1 MNRAILATLLGA
13 SLIAS
18 AGCKS
23 KPDDKAAIRA
33 GVIKYLISLNMLNMS
48 AMDINVTQTTVNGN
62 QAQAQVEIRA
72 KAGDAAG
79 SSMQLNYS
87 LQKRGEDWV
96 VVKSQPAG
104 GSMQHPTPGS
114 MPPNGMPPGHPG
126 AAGQGDVHNFSDIIR
141 SAQPPAQQQ
150 PQAQQQPSAQPAPYA
165 KP

>member
-1 MNRAILATLLGA
+1 MNRALLAMLLGA
-13 SLIAS
+13 AMIVS

-23 KPDDKAAIRA
+23 KPDDKVAIRT
-33 GVIKYLISLNMLNMS
+33 GVLKYLTSLNMLNLN
-48 AMDINVTQTTVNGN
+48 AMDINVTQATVNGN

-72 KAGDAAG
+72 KNGDAAG

-87 LQKRGEDWV
+87 LEKRGEDWV

-104 GSMQHPTPGS
+104 GSMQHPAPGS

-126 AAGQGDVHNFSDIIR
+126 ATGQNDVHNFSDIIKT
-141 SAQPPAQQQ
+141 AQPPANQPPAQQA
-150 PQAQQQPSAQPAPYA
+150 PAQPAPYSG